1 MDDVSTLRL
10 NLLRAAYFL
19 ISVGLAVFIWPLLLS
34 RGPELPHMNG
44 VVCAL
49 LGTVCLF
56 AFVGLRYPLRM
67 LPILL
72 FELMWKVIWTALI
85 GLPLWMD
92 GKLVGDYASTMKD
105 NMVGLVVLP
114 LLIPWGYVW
123 RTYVKAPGERWRP
136 HRSMA

>member
-1 MDDVSTLRL
+1 MAPASDRDRYVGESH
-10 NLLRAAYFL
+10 L
-19 ISVGLAVFIWPLLLS
+19 I
-34 RGPELPHMNG
+34 R
-44 VVCAL
+44 
-49 LGTVCLF
+49 
-56 AFVGLRYPLRM
+56 
-67 LPILL
+67 PIV
-72 FELMWKVIWTALI
+72 ELMWKVIWTALI